1 MQVFDGG
8 HCSIYFVVE
17 VGNLNALVSSLLED
31 WGAGGVV
38 MAAIHVIAQEVMLCL
53 IVKYAAAG

>member
-1 MQVFDGG
+1 MQVLDGG

-17 VGNLNALVSSLLED
+17 VGNLNALVSGLLKG

-38 MAAIHVIAQEVMLCL
+38 MAAIHVIAQEVMFFLV
-53 IVKYAAAG
+53 VKYATAG